1 MLLRDNKGF
10 VIGKFDSLQN
20 RTWNDNGKLKILL
33 IGDSYTQDLTNA
45 FFQSYLTEYLNLQT
59 IGISSEC
66 GNLFIPFSLKSDN
79 ISDRHLPKCLEYDL
93 FTNETLLKEMRRAD
107 EIWLASHWL
116 EWQAEL
122 LQISLK
128 NISNM
133 TNAKIIVFGRKDFT
147 AFNPRKYLNLT
158 VQERAAFAEPLNAS
172 QIELNEKMKRNSRK
186 FQFIDTQELMCG
198 GDITNC
204 KIFNSEGFLKTYDG
218 GHLTIEGAIYFGE
231 QLKNILR
238 YD

>member
-1 MLLRDNKGF
+1 M
-10 VIGKFDSLQN
+10 I
-20 RTWNDNGKLKILL
+20 
-33 IGDSYTQDLTNA
+33 
-45 FFQSYLTEYLNLQT
+45 
-59 IGISSEC
+59 
-66 GNLFIPFSLKSDN
+66 
-79 ISDRHLPKCLEYDL
+79 
-93 FTNETLLKEMRRAD
+93 RAD

-116 EWQAEL
+116 DWQAVL

-133 TNAKIIVFGRKDFT
+133 TNAKIKVFGKKDFP

-158 VQERAAFAEPLNAS
+158 VEERAAFTEPLNAN

-186 FQFIDTQELMCG
+186 FQFIDTQQLMYR

-218 GHLTIEGAIYFGE
+218 GHLTQEGARYFGE
-231 QLKNILR
+231 QLKTILQ